1 MNAQQALQLLQE
13 GNSRFAEGAP
23 LKITENTV
31 EQRSKLLDKQT
42 PFAIVLACSDSRAP
56 VELIFD
62 QTLGDLFIVRV
73 AGNIVTSALLGSIEF
88 AAQQFGTRLVVVL
101 GHSSCGAVKATIGEI
116 LQPSENGSPH
126 IGAIVKNIRPA
137 VEPLL
142 QSCADDDKALLVE
155 KAIKANINASTNQLS
170 QDSAILTDLIENDGL
185 KIIAAKYSLE
195 TGRVEFFDEIE

>member
-1 MNAQQALQLLQE
+1 MNAQQALKLLKE
-13 GNSRFAEGAP
+13 GNFRFAEGAS

-62 QTLGDLFIVRV
+62 RTLGDLFIVRV

-116 LQPSENGSPH
+116 QQPSENGSPH
-126 IGAIVKNIRPA
+126 IGAIVKKIRPA

-185 KIIAAKYSLE
+185 KIIAAKYSFE

>member
-1 MNAQQALQLLQE
+1 MNAQQALKLLKE
-13 GNSRFAEGAP
+13 GNFRFAEGAS

-62 QTLGDLFIVRV
+62 RTLGDLFIVRV

-116 LQPSENGSPH
+116 QQPSEKGSPH